1 MQIMTGTPEEATAFM
16 RAETVKWTQAIRA
29 AGIEPE

>member
-1 MQIMTGTPEEATAFM
+1 MALITGTPEQAAAF
-16 RAETVKWTQAIRA
+16 AASETVKWTQAIRA